1 MGRIESAA
9 PLAALGVCSS
19 VFNFAFFIFNFFAT
33 ATTPLVSRAI
43 GADDNEGAITT
54 LSQALTAALAIG
66 ILSAVALEAFAPSIL
81 SAMGTS
87 AAALGDAQG
96 KLPQQR

>member
-1 MGRIESAA
+1 MGLSRFETSDGTAVVVALGSLAIDPLLGIVDTLYVGRIESAA

-43 GADDNEGAITT
+43 GE
-54 LSQALTAALAIG
+54 S
-66 ILSAVALEAFAPSIL
+66 S
-81 SAMGTS
+81 
-87 AAALGDAQG
+87 
-96 KLPQQR
+96 